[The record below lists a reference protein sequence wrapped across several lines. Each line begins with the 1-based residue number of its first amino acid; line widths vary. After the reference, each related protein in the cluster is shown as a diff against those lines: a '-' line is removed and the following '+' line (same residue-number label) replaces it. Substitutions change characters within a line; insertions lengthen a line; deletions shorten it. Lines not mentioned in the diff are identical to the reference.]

1 MNLPILRRSLAKRA
15 PPRRNDPAL
24 ATNCLRR
31 GVGAS
36 TDCQG
41 WGKTAGTRFAGR
53 KGETQLSGFVAV
65 AAVSD
70 LPPGAKKLVNVGG
83 VEVLLCNSLDRV
95 FAVENRC
102 SHAEERLDC
111 GRVRSGWIACPVH
124 GARFDLAS
132 GEPINPP
139 ATEPIQT
146 YAVRISGDQIEVAL

>member
-1 MNLPILRRSLAKRA
+1 MA
-15 PPRRNDPAL
+15 
-24 ATNCLRR
+24 
-31 GVGAS
+31 
-36 TDCQG
+36 
-41 WGKTAGTRFAGR
+41 
-53 KGETQLSGFVAV
+53 SGFVAV

-70 LPPGAKKLVNVGG
+70 LPPGAKKLVSVGG

-111 GRVRSGWIACPVH
+111 GRVRAGWIACPVH

-146 YAVRISGDQIEVAL
+146 YAVRITGDQIEIAL